1 MRNVER
7 HTHLPSRER
16 MSLLTA
22 TILLAYAL
30 GRFIDLPAFNLAAQ
44 LPGFY
49 FDFTFSVQMLVSIIV
64 AGLTA
69 TGVDWLLRDH
79 PGMRRNRMLEHWL
92 LPALTAWAIGL
103 PLFQMP
109 PSILWWVGF
118 ATGGAVLI
126 LVLVA
131 EYIVVEPEDDRH
143 GPAAAGL
150 TAVSFTLYLV
160 LITALRFANLR
171 LFQIL
176 PAIAVAAGLV
186 SLRTLRL
193 RLPER
198 WSFLEAGLVALATL
212 QLAAALH
219 YWPVS
224 PVTYG
229 LALLGPGY
237 AITHFLGSL
246 ALGEPAR
253 QAAVE
258 PAVLL
263 GLIWAAAVWIR

>member
-1 MRNVER
+1 
-7 HTHLPSRER
+7 

-22 TILLAYAL
+22 TILLAYAV
-30 GRFIDLPAFNLAAQ
+30 GRFINLPAINLAAQ

-49 FDFTFSVQMLVSIIV
+49 FDFTFSVQMLVSIMV
-64 AGLTA
+64 AGMTA

-79 PGMRRNRMLEHWL
+79 PGMRRNRMLEHWM

-109 PSILWWVGF
+109 PSPLWWIGF
-118 ATGGAVLI
+118 AAGGAALI
-126 LVLVA
+126 LVLIA
-131 EYIVVEPEDDRH
+131 EYIVVEPDDDRH

-160 LITALRFANLR
+160 LVTALRFANLR
-171 LFQIL
+171 LFQVL
-176 PAIAVAAGLV
+176 PAIVLATVLV

-198 WSFLEAGLVALATL
+198 WSLLEAGLVALTTL

-229 LALLGPGY
+229 LALLGPAY
-237 AITHFLGSL
+237 ALTHFLGSL
-246 ALGEPAR
+246 ALGEPPR
-253 QAAVE
+253 QAAIE
-258 PAVLL
+258 PAILL
-263 GLIWAAAVWIR
+263 GLIWAAALWIR

>member
-1 MRNVER
+1 
-7 HTHLPSRER
+7 

-30 GRFIDLPAFNLAAQ
+30 GRFIDLPAISLGTQ

-49 FDFTFSVQMLVSIIV
+49 LELTFSVQMLVSIVV

-79 PGMRRNRMLEHWL
+79 PGMSRNRLWEHWL

-109 PSILWWVGF
+109 PSILWWIGF
-118 ATGGAVLI
+118 AAGGAALI

-131 EYIVVEPEDDRH
+131 EYIVVEPEDARH
-143 GPAAAGL
+143 GPASAGL
-150 TAVSFTLYLV
+150 TAVSFTLYLILV
-160 LITALRFANLR
+160 TALRFANLR

-176 PAIAVAAGLV
+176 PAIGFATALV

-198 WSFLEAGLVALATL
+198 WSFIEAGLVSLATI
-212 QLAAALH
+212 QLAAVLH
-219 YWPVS
+219 YWPVT

-229 LALLGPGY
+229 LTLLGLAY
-237 AITHFLGSL
+237 ALTHYLGSL
-246 ALGEPAR
+246 ALGESPR
-253 QAAVE
+253 QAVLE

-263 GLIWAAAVWIR
+263 GLIWAAAIWMR